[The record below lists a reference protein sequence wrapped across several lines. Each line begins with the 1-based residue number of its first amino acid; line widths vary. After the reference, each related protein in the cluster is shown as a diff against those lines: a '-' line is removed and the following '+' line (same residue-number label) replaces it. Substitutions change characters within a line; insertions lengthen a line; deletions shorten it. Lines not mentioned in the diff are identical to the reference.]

1 MRKMV
6 TGNSKK
12 RPHKTLTIDEKVEI
26 LDQIGK
32 KSYTVISEEYG
43 IGRATIR
50 DIKRMEVEIRNF
62 KSRMLEMGTKRSAK
76 IMKLGKDGEHDKAV
90 FLWFKQKRE

>member
-1 MRKMV
+1 MSIIHVYLLSKMA

-12 RPHKTLTIDEKVEI
+12 RPQKLLIIHEKVEI

-43 IGRATIR
+43 IGRATIT
-50 DIKRMEVEIRNF
+50 DIKRKEVEISNF
-62 KSRMLEMGTKRSAK
+62 KLRMLEM
-76 IMKLGKDGEHDKAV
+76 
-90 FLWFKQKRE
+90 